1 MIVEYMPQCSDEWF
15 AAHAGVPGASSF
27 DQVLTS
33 QGKPSA
39 QRQKLIY
46 RLAGE
51 MLIGKREEGFCSPPM
66 RDGTEKEAE
75 ARAAFSFIT
84 GLEVEQVGFIYHD
97 DRKRWGCSPDGLI
110 VGQKQGLEIKAPT
123 LPVHISYLDK
133 GKLPTDYFP
142 QVQGSMAVTG
152 YDAWH
157 FFSYYPECR
166 PLRVVVD
173 RDEEWIATF
182 KQEIEKLCDEVQA
195 VYQRLK

>member
-1 MIVEYMPQCSDEWF
+1 MEQCSPEWF

-46 RLAGE
+46 RLVGE
-51 MLIGKREEGFCSPPM
+51 LLIGKREEGFCSPAM
-66 RDGTEKEAE
+66 QRGTEMEAE

-97 DRKRWGCSPDGLI
+97 EQRRWGCSPDGLI
-110 VGQKQGLEIKAPT
+110 VGSKQGLEIKCPT
-123 LPVHISYLDK
+123 LPVHIAYLLA

-166 PLRVVVD
+166 PLHVVVD
-173 RDEEWIATF
+173 RDDKWIAAF
-182 KQEIEKLCDEVQA
+182 KQEIEKLCDEVKA
-195 VYQRLK
+195 VYERLK